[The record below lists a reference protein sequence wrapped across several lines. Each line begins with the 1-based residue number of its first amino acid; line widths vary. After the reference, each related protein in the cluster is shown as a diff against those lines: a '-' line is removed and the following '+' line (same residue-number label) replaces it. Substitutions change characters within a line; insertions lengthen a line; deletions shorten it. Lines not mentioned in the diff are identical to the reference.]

1 MPIVAF
7 LLTLQAPLIPQPRE
21 YVALAD
27 MPLRAGV
34 AITPGTNADD
44 RFAVQDLSDGLRAR
58 GVRVVAA
65 GTLGARSVTLAPPR
79 TGTARHLPP
88 ARPPPVDPT
97 IPHAGPRPPRAG
109 GPRPAP

>member
-7 LLTLQAPLIPQPRE
+7 LLTLQAPLIPQPRD

-34 AITPGTNADD
+34 AITPGTNAED

-65 GTLGARSVTLAPPR
+65 GDVGAAAVTLPPPPTRTAPPPLAAPHPPLHS
-79 TGTARHLPP
+79 TLPHP
-88 ARPPPVDPT
+88 
-97 IPHAGPRPPRAG
+97 
-109 GPRPAP
+109 

>member
-21 YVALAD
+21 YGALAD

-34 AITPGTNADD
+34 AITPGTNAYD
-44 RFAVQDLSDGLRAR
+44 RFAVQDLSDGLRVR

-65 GTLGARSVTLAPPR
+65 GNLGAAAVTLAP
-79 TGTARHLPP
+79 TGAPA
-88 ARPPPVDPT
+88 ARPPLAA
-97 IPHAGPRPPRAG
+97 PHPPFRSTTHH
-109 GPRPAP
+109 

>member
-21 YVALAD
+21 YGALAD

-34 AITPGTNADD
+34 AITPGTNAYD
-44 RFAVQDLSDGLRAR
+44 RFAVQDLSDGLRVR

-65 GTLGARSVTLAPPR
+65 GTLGAGALPLSR
-79 TGTARHLPP
+79 TGALP
-88 ARPPPVDPT
+88 
-97 IPHAGPRPPRAG
+97 PRPPLAAPPPPLHPTTHHHGSLVRA
-109 GPRPAP
+109 

>member
-7 LLTLQAPLIPQPRE
+7 LLTLQAPLLPQPRE

-65 GTLGARSVTLAPPR
+65 GTVGAGSVTPPPPR
-79 TGTARHLPP
+79 TGAPRPPPAAPPPPSAPTLPP
-88 ARPPPVDPT
+88 PAYARPP
-97 IPHAGPRPPRAG
+97 RP
-109 GPRPAP
+109 